1 MYAESCNTLPFY
13 IVFSNPF
20 SSVLVTL
27 LLLLLQRNSV
37 THREVP
43 SEHML
48 LTWAQHVWD
57 PVPQSQRKTVC
68 AKHSHHCFLP
78 LDAHSLKTA
87 ALPRLSL
94 LRLAKLASLFS

>member
-13 IVFSNPF
+13 IVFSHPF

-27 LLLLLQRNSV
+27 LLLLQRNSG

-48 LTWAQHVWD
+48 LTWVQHVWD

-87 ALPRLSL
+87 ALARLSL